1 MWQFSS
7 GLFAGIIIGSAGTV
21 AYAMRSQEI
30 REFLVDVAAK
40 KIDQILFS
48 VRQSPTTSERPART
62 RRLLGRKS

>member
-7 GLFAGIIIGSAGTV
+7 GLFAGIIVGSAGTV
-21 AYAMRSQEI
+21 AYAMKSREI

-48 VRQSPTTSERPART
+48 ARQTSSTNERSART
-62 RRLLGRKS
+62 RRILGRKS